1 MAHLADVLDCT
12 EAQVRD
18 AIRTLGGRLES
29 AGSLEIIHIAGGIQL
44 CTKAVYSPL
53 IARFVKPQQNRL
65 SRSVMEV
72 LAIVAYR
79 QPITLSEI
87 EAVRGV
93 QSDYGMRQLVER
105 RLVKEVGKKQTPGR
119 PTLYGTTQQF
129 LHQFNLKDL
138 ESLPSLNLSL
148 APPSIEVQE
157 PVASPADRPLPGL
170 ELPSESS
177 L

>member
-1 MAHLADVLDCT
+1 MDCT

-18 AIRTLGGRLES
+18 AIRTPGGRLETT
-29 AGSLEIIHIAGGIQL
+29 GSLELIHIAGGIQL
-44 CTKAVYSPL
+44 CTKAAYASL

-79 QPITLSEI
+79 QPITLAEI

-138 ESLPSLNLSL
+138 ESLPTLNLSL
-148 APPSIEVQE
+148 APPAIEVQE
-157 PVASPADRPLPGL
+157 PISSPADQPLPGL
-170 ELPSESS
+170 DVPVDTLH
-177 L
+177 